1 MSGKLAT
8 NGGRT
13 AASNLAA
20 KPSKDA
26 QQPSSTP
33 QSTGHIGVLRTME
46 NFDDLPW
53 NFSLQWPAWRCLD
66 FATVLAKLGI
76 DQLLTY
82 ASSAGGLGA
91 SLCSLPLSST
101 PSLTLNYKPMLAH
114 SRTTTEQRSRMDAL
128 ELGND
133 SGSLLACQ
141 NRPHS
146 PQARGGLCRS
156 PQPLGL
162 YHHALEAPLD
172 SREASHRG
180 GVRQELEQTFSPPPL
195 RLPHC

>member
-20 KPSKDA
+20 KPSKKA

-101 PSLTLNYKPMLAH
+101 PSSTPNYKPMLAH
-114 SRTTTEQRSRMDAL
+114 SRTTTEQRSGMDAL
-128 ELGND
+128 EQGNF
-133 SGSLLACQ
+133 A
-141 NRPHS
+141 
-146 PQARGGLCRS
+146 AE
-156 PQPLGL
+156 
-162 YHHALEAPLD
+162 HAAVALVAVKKKCSVSD
-172 SREASHRG
+172 KDVVKTRA
-180 GVRQELEQTFSPPPL
+180 
-195 RLPHC
+195 

>member
-1 MSGKLAT
+1 
-8 NGGRT
+8 
-13 AASNLAA
+13 
-20 KPSKDA
+20 
-26 QQPSSTP
+26 
-33 QSTGHIGVLRTME
+33 ME

-53 NFSLQWPAWRCLD
+53 NFSLRWPAWRCLD

-101 PSLTLNYKPMLAH
+101 PSSTPNYKPMLAH
-114 SRTTTEQRSRMDAL
+114 SRTTTEQRSGMDAL

-146 PQARGGLCRS
+146 PQARGGLRGWTQRLS
-156 PQPLGL
+156 LDQ
-162 YHHALEAPLD
+162 HRLEEALD
-172 SREASHRG
+172 SKEDSHRG
-180 GVRQELEQTFSPPPL
+180 RARQEIEESFSHLPPIFLTGNKSMPCTL
-195 RLPHC
+195 MTST